1 MVTAKS
7 PADVE
12 QALGFVV
19 GDIVRLLRRD
29 FLTRGRSLRL
39 TPALARL
46 LFHVDRAPGSH
57 QSELAA
63 RLEVTPVT
71 LGRMIDRLVDC
82 GYLKRVADR
91 VDRRAFRVYIDR
103 AGEPLVGQM
112 NEIRRQTEARATDGF
127 GIRER
132 AALLALLERVR
143 HNLTDEDA

>member
-1 MVTAKS
+1 MVA
-7 PADVE
+7 ADSGAGGA
-12 QALGFVV
+12 QSLGFVV

-29 FLTRGRSLRL
+29 FLARGRGLRL

-71 LGRMIDRLVDC
+71 LGRMLDRLVER
-82 GYLKRVADR
+82 GYLRRVADQG
-91 VDRRAFRVYIDR
+91 DRRAFRVYLDH

-112 NEIRRQTEARATDGF
+112 NDIRRETEARATAGLS
-127 GIRER
+127 GRER
-132 AALLALLERVR
+132 SALLALLARVR
-143 HNLTDEDA
+143 DNLIDGET